1 MACMKYISNKTHC
14 ALYTNNV
21 LLIPASSIHS
31 HQSLYNSAQHQ
42 PNRSS
47 IICEPVPSGMDQS
60 FHLTASSSQENLT
73 TENVSRFG
81 FDYAANS
88 TEEDELLDVIAKWQE
103 T

>member
-1 MACMKYISNKTHC
+1 
-14 ALYTNNV
+14 
-21 LLIPASSIHS
+21 
-31 HQSLYNSAQHQ
+31 
-42 PNRSS
+42 
-47 IICEPVPSGMDQS
+47 MDQS
-60 FHLTASSSQENLT
+60 FHLTASSSQEHLT